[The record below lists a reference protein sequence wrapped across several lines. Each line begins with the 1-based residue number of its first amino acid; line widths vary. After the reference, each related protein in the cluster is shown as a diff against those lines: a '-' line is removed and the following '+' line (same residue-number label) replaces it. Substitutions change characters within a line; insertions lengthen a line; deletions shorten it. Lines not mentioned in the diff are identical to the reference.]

1 MYRNIH
7 INRHGAAAARGAH
20 NSEVIRSKRIA
31 GILVL
36 AKLIAWCRQ
45 LTGVAQRTRAGLI
58 TPRSLVQTQS
68 PVSVHI
74 EFIALYG
81 HSKTQVKLWKAGVK
95 LAPEYNKPLP
105 WRA

>member
-36 AKLIAWCRQ
+36 AKLIAWCRHF
-45 LTGVAQRTRAGLI
+45 LNRGGAEVARGAHNSEDIGSKPISGILVFTRI
-58 TPRSLVQTQS
+58 TT
-68 PVSVHI
+68 
-74 EFIALYG
+74 
-81 HSKTQVKLWKAGVK
+81 W
-95 LAPEYNKPLP
+95 
-105 WRA
+105 